1 MKAKIKEIALYC
13 AGQPG
18 LAPEVLI
25 ERYFENEVIWSLE
38 KDEWN
43 RLTPKQ
49 KHIVATAILNI
60 EQETISRVH
69 LHHVC

>member
-1 MKAKIKEIALYC
+1 MKAQIKEIADHC
-13 AGQPG
+13 EVVPG
-18 LAPEVLI
+18 LAPEVI
-25 ERYFENEVIWSLE
+25 IQRYFHKEVIWSLE

-60 EQETISRVH
+60 EQETIS
-69 LHHVC
+69 